1 MVSLSF
7 VFWLFVI
14 LAAIIGML
22 RGWAKEL
29 LVTVSVVLAIFVIN
43 VMEEFLPY
51 LKQLFLDGGDAA
63 LLPTRAVVI
72 ILLAFFGYETPRITF
87 LSRGAV
93 REKIQDSILGFFI
106 GAFNGYLIIGSLWYF
121 LHVAGYPF
129 AFVLHPND
137 PTVLAIIEP
146 EALRSTEMLLG
157 ILPPV
162 WLTPPLLYFGVAA
175 LFTLVVMAFI

>member
-14 LAAIIGML
+14 LAAIIGTL

-29 LVTVSVVLAIFVIN
+29 LVTVSVVLAIFVID
-43 VMEEFLPY
+43 VLEEFIPY
-51 LKQLFLDGGDAA
+51 LQQLYLLGGEAA
-63 LLPTRAVVI
+63 LLPTRATIV

-87 LSRGAV
+87 LSKGAV
-93 REKIQDSILGFFI
+93 REKIQDAILGFFI

-121 LHVAGYPF
+121 LHVADYPF
-129 AFVLHPND
+129 VFILPPND
-137 PTVLAIIEP
+137 PNIVALVNS
-146 EALRSTEMLLG
+146 EALRSTEMLIG

-162 WLTPPLLYFGVAA
+162 WLTPPLLYFGVAV